1 MAIMT
6 EKSRTKEE
14 QDAFDLL
21 LKGISKGDP
30 AATGERSAKKTKPL
44 GVKGSKSKPS
54 KKRGK

>member
-21 LKGISKGDP
+21 LKGISKGGP
-30 AATGERSAKKTKPL
+30 AAVGQKSAKKIKPL